1 MNKFFN
7 YPFFLMFV
15 FFMAL
20 NSGGVYFLTGEYAK
34 DAAKFLVLFTV
45 IIIFWMN
52 RGGKVINYFL
62 AIYFFVVLT
71 LCVSRMFDSANLG
84 YAIEKT
90 DAITFG
96 VLVPVS
102 VFLISCKK
110 FGIEK
115 TILNFLKVGALIVFL
130 TFLFKLKFG
139 FFDRNGRF
147 LFNGANVFGWISGC
161 WTITACFLYSRT
173 KKLFLLLLGLIFFS
187 CVIWSGSKGALIST
201 LLCLFFM
208 MYIKEFSFKKYLSLS
223 AIIAF
228 LYLTYSDFIDLLN
241 EYTPNSRFLA
251 IFRIFQGT
259 TEEVDEGS
267 VEVRKEL
274 VKDAINA
281 FVQHPFTGIGLG
293 NFDQY
298 SFWGFFYPHNAHL
311 EVFAEMGV
319 LIGTLYLFFIGFCI
333 LRAQFYFSIVGVF
346 FLIASTFSGDISYLR
361 FAFVFLL
368 IGISLRKFNFSQRN
382 YSSERRAS

>member
-1 MNKFFN
+1 
-7 YPFFLMFV
+7 MFV

-20 NSGGVYFLTGEYAK
+20 NSGGAYFLTGEYAK

-52 RGGKVINYFL
+52 RDFKVINHFL

-71 LCVSRMFDSANLG
+71 LCVSRIFDSANLG
-84 YAIEKT
+84 YAIEKI

-96 VLVPVS
+96 VLVPFS

-115 TILNFLKVGALIVFL
+115 TILNFLKVGVLIVFL

-147 LFNGANVFGWISGC
+147 LFNGANVFGWLSGC
-161 WTITACFLYSRT
+161 WTITACFLYGKT
-173 KKLFLLLLGLIFFS
+173 KKLLLLFLGLVFFS

-201 LLCLFFM
+201 LFCVFFM
-208 MYIKEFSFKKYLSLS
+208 TYLRDFSFKKYLSLS
-223 AIIAF
+223 VITIF
-228 LYLTYSDFIDLLN
+228 LYLTYNDFVNLLN
-241 EYTPNSRFLA
+241 EHVPNSRLLA
-251 IFRIFQGT
+251 IFRILQGT
-259 TEEVDEGS
+259 TEEVDAGS
-267 VEVRKEL
+267 VDIRREL

-281 FVQHPFTGIGLG
+281 LAQHPVTGIGLG

-298 SFWGFFYPHNAHL
+298 SFLGFFYPHNAHL
-311 EVFAEMGV
+311 EVFTEMGS
-319 LIGTLYLFFIGFCI
+319 LIGISYLLFIGYCI
-333 LRAQFYFSIVGVF
+333 FRAQFYFSIVGVF

-368 IGISLRKFNFSQRN
+368 IGVSLRRFEFSQRN
-382 YSSERRAS
+382 YSSEIRTS